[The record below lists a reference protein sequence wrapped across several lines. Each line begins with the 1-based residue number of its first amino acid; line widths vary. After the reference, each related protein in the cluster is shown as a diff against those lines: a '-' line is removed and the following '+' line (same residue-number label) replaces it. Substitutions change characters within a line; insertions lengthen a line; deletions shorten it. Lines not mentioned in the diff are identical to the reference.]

1 VTARI
6 LDGQA
11 LAQDMRAEL
20 KAEVDRMQAEHGLV
34 PGLSVVLVGD
44 DPASM
49 SYVKGKRK
57 AAAEMGVHSVES
69 KFDADVSQQ
78 DLLAEID
85 RLNKD
90 DSVHG
95 ILVQLPLPGGLDEE
109 AALNA
114 INPDKDADG
123 LHPMNLGRLIRGQE
137 GFLPC
142 TPHGVQQILMRSG
155 IDVAGK
161 HVVVVG
167 RSTLVGR
174 PLANIL
180 TKKGPGANA
189 TVTLCH
195 TGTEDLAYH
204 TLQADIL
211 VAATGVRNTI
221 TADMVKPGVVVVD
234 VGVQRIDD
242 ASRKRG
248 WRLVGDVDFEGVK
261 EVASAITK
269 VPGGVGP
276 WTIAM
281 LLYNTIQAAKRA
293 HGI

>member
-114 INPDKDADG
+114 INPEKDADG

-180 TKKGPGANA
+180 TKKDPGANA

-195 TGTEDLAYH
+195 TGTGDLAYH

-242 ASRKRG
+242 VSRKRG

-276 WTIAM
+276 WTITM

>member
-1 VTARI
+1 MTARI

-221 TADMVKPGVVVVD
+221 TADMVKPGVVVED

-276 WTIAM
+276 WTITM

>member
-276 WTIAM
+276 WTITM

>member
-1 VTARI
+1 MTARI

-276 WTIAM
+276 WTITM

>member
-20 KAEVDRMQAEHGLV
+20 KAEVYRMQAEHGLV

-114 INPDKDADG
+114 INPEKDADG

-276 WTIAM
+276 WTITM

>member
-114 INPDKDADG
+114 INPEKDADG

-276 WTIAM
+276 WTITM

>member
-1 VTARI
+1 MTARI

-114 INPDKDADG
+114 INPEKDADG

-248 WRLVGDVDFEGVK
+248 WRLLGDVDFEGVK

-276 WTIAM
+276 WTITM

>member
-1 VTARI
+1 MTARI

-114 INPDKDADG
+114 INPEKDADG

-276 WTIAM
+276 WTITM